1 MREILWQVYF
11 ELYFQIKTQP
21 VILNISMDSW

>member
-1 MREILWQVYF
+1 MNEILWQVYF
-11 ELYFQIKTQP
+11 EIYIPIKTQP